1 MMGER
6 PYDGHMP
13 MIWHRDHAGRWPG
26 RGPLGQAPR
35 SSQVGDLA
43 ASPASSEASSI
54 EVAGLVKDYPGGRR
68 ALAGLSLSVGAGE
81 TFGLLGPNGSGKTTT
96 VRILVTLL
104 AMTSG
109 AAAVGGYDVASQAG
123 RVRGLIGYAGQ
134 FVGVD
139 DDLTAAESL
148 ALQGMLH
155 GLSHQDAWVR
165 CGEVLEAL
173 SLADVAA
180 TRAGRLSGGQRRR
193 LDVAQALVHRPRV
206 VFLDE
211 PTTGIDPQA
220 RAGLWDELRR
230 LCREEG
236 TTVFLTT
243 QYLEEADRACDRVA
257 IIDAGRLVRAGTPA
271 SLKAEVGGGRLTL
284 AFDDAATEARAA
296 RLLRDLASV
305 VGVEAGDP
313 LVVSV
318 TNPRADL
325 APLLAALG
333 KAGIEPTGVEQSQV
347 SLDDVFLACTGHRPR
362 AEAAQRGA
370 TSGIFAAA
378 HGRRGR

>member
-155 GLSHQDAWVR
+155 GL
-165 CGEVLEAL
+165 
-173 SLADVAA
+173 
-180 TRAGRLSGGQRRR
+180 
-193 LDVAQALVHRPRV
+193 
-206 VFLDE
+206 
-211 PTTGIDPQA
+211 
-220 RAGLWDELRR
+220 
-230 LCREEG
+230 
-236 TTVFLTT
+236 
-243 QYLEEADRACDRVA
+243 
-257 IIDAGRLVRAGTPA
+257 
-271 SLKAEVGGGRLTL
+271 
-284 AFDDAATEARAA
+284 
-296 RLLRDLASV
+296 
-305 VGVEAGDP
+305 
-313 LVVSV
+313 
-318 TNPRADL
+318 
-325 APLLAALG
+325 
-333 KAGIEPTGVEQSQV
+333 
-347 SLDDVFLACTGHRPR
+347 
-362 AEAAQRGA
+362 
-370 TSGIFAAA
+370 
-378 HGRRGR
+378 